1 MSENEPKLGVLII
14 RAIDDLAKV
23 TRSQRLLRIALDEL
37 GQPSGDDT
45 ETIER
50 VGLLIDSYFCQSEA
64 FLEDLQFDLDKIVK
78 MAAASKGQDL

>member
-50 VGLLIDSYFCQSEA
+50 VDLLIDSYFCQSEA
-64 FLEDLQFDLDKIVK
+64 FLEDLQFDLDKILK